1 MGGGRHQVRDKAR
14 ALAPTLDHDGLVIGD
29 VPGRG
34 NAADAR
40 QYVDLPLHRLEP
52 DGLEVVREI
61 ARLGALVGVARELEL
76 PPLHHVGRLR
86 KCGEDAPLAGAP
98 GVASR
103 VVEVQVGVDHPAHLL
118 GPVAELGE
126 RVFEAGAPLPA
137 LVLDA
142 VDVLELVAFL
152 VAEPGVD
159 QHESRVV
166 LHEEAAQRQRDA
178 VAVVR
183 GDAPL
188 PQGLRHHAEHGPA
201 VQVLHPGFERMA
213 GQAAD
218 LESRVR
224 HQSNAECGVRNAEC
238 EGRHPWA
245 GAPPC
250 KLRTPHSALR
260 TLPSSSSVPAPCSF
274 AIATSRCRILAAA
287 IASGPAR
294 WRRSISIPKNCARVS
309 RLRDSRAG
317 RSRRASRRVQTRGP
331 WSTSERARSSSTR
344 RNVQSKRTLWA
355 TNTAPVSCSSR
366 RSATAAKQG
375 AARSA
380 AASMPV
386 SWETNDPTATPGL
399 TRVSKAGVTRSR
411 SSTATAISM
420 MRSPRRGLVPVA
432 STSTTAKRQ
441 ASSPGLDAC
450 RFAVVDV
457 EATGTSPRR
466 GDRIIEIA
474 VAVLERDR
482 VTPAFETLV
491 NPGVAVGSFVSQLT
505 GIDAAALRAAP
516 CFAAVADRL
525 LEQLTGAVFVA
536 HNVRFDWTFLLVEL
550 ERARS
555 LVLQGPRVCT
565 LRLARRL
572 LPALES
578 RSVDTL
584 AQFFGIE
591 IERRHRAGPDAMAAA
606 RILQRL
612 VAIAK
617 EQGAGTLADLG
628 QMRNAERGT
637 RNEKP
642 LVSSAFRVP
651 RSDFE

>member
-1 MGGGRHQVRDKAR
+1 MGGGRHQVRDKAH
-14 ALAPTLDHDGLVIGD
+14 ALAPTLDHDGLVVAD
-29 VPGRG
+29 RAGRG
-34 NAADAR
+34 EAPEAR
-40 QYVDLPLHRLEP
+40 QHVDLPLHRLEP

-61 ARLGALVGVARELEL
+61 ARLRALVGVARELEL

-86 KCGEDAPLAGAP
+86 ECGEDAPLAGTP

-213 GQAAD
+213 GQAA
-218 LESRVR
+218 EGEGGVR
-224 HQSNAECGVRNAEC
+224 HSKSERGTRNAELTS
-238 EGRHPWA
+238 GFSFRVP
-245 GAPPC
+245 
-250 KLRTPHSALR
+250 RSAFR
-260 TLPSSSSVPAPCSF
+260 ICPRSASVPAPCSF

-309 RLRDSRAG
+309 TLRDSRAG

-386 SWETNDPTATPGL
+386 SWETNGPTATPGL

-411 SSTATAISM
+411 SSTAIAT
-420 MRSPRRGLVPVA
+420 RSPSFTPSSPESSCAALTTLNPPCSSSHTVA
-432 STSTTAKRQ
+432 S
-441 ASSPGLDAC
+441 
-450 RFAVVDV
+450 F
-457 EATGTSPRR
+457 
-466 GDRIIEIA
+466 
-474 VAVLERDR
+474 
-482 VTPAFETLV
+482 
-491 NPGVAVGSFVSQLT
+491 
-505 GIDAAALRAAP
+505 
-516 CFAAVADRL
+516 
-525 LEQLTGAVFVA
+525 
-536 HNVRFDWTFLLVEL
+536 
-550 ERARS
+550 RS
-555 LVLQGPRVCT
+555 
-565 LRLARRL
+565 
-572 LPALES
+572 
-578 RSVDTL
+578 
-584 AQFFGIE
+584 
-591 IERRHRAGPDAMAAA
+591 
-606 RILQRL
+606 
-612 VAIAK
+612 
-617 EQGAGTLADLG
+617 
-628 QMRNAERGT
+628 
-637 RNEKP
+637 
-642 LVSSAFRVP
+642 
-651 RSDFE
+651 